1 MSKYFPLNLLKQKI
15 NSETEIIIKKAQSY
29 IVFQINLQNYKK
41 NKEEII
47 NNLQKIYNKYKLQI
61 LLLPLGRASGHS
73 DHLALKKIKR
83 NIKVNTTLIN
93 NYTIYDIMYLIA
105 KSEMFIGTSLH
116 GNITAISYEVPN
128 MGLGKNIIKLDQF
141 LKTWNIINKGCVDY
155 KNMFNEFEN
164 IKNYDK
170 EIIKKKKDELIS
182 LSYNN
187 LLKIRKILEN

>member
-1 MSKYFPLNLLKQKI
+1 
-15 NSETEIIIKKAQSY
+15 
-29 IVFQINLQNYKK
+29 
-41 NKEEII
+41 
-47 NNLQKIYNKYKLQI
+47 
-61 LLLPLGRASGHS
+61 
-73 DHLALKKIKR
+73 
-83 NIKVNTTLIN
+83 
-93 NYTIYDIMYLIA
+93 
-105 KSEMFIGTSLH
+105 
-116 GNITAISYEVPN
+116 